1 MQTTALVKFVVDK
14 IEDMKGR
21 DVAVLDVQQQSSIT
35 DHMVIC
41 SGNSKRHVQSIAHN
55 ILSQAK
61 QADVN
66 IIGSEGTDAG
76 EWVLVDLGD
85 VVVHVM
91 QDDTRDF
98 YQLEKLW
105 KPQAESQVG

>member
-1 MQTTALVKFVVDK
+1 MQSEALLKFVVDK

-21 DVAVLDVQQQSSIT
+21 DITVLDVRQQSTIT

-41 SGNSKRHVQSIAHN
+41 SGNSKRHVQSIAEN
-55 ILSQAK
+55 LILESKHAELP
-61 QADVN
+61 VS
-66 IIGSEGTDAG
+66 GSEGRDSG

-85 VVVHVM
+85 VIVHVM
-91 QDDTRDF
+91 QDEARDF

-105 KPQAESQVG
+105 KPVAETQVG